1 MTEETIVIFN
11 ADDFG
16 ASRGINRG
24 IVDAHAN
31 GVVTS
36 TSFMVTG
43 AAAEEA
49 VGLSR
54 EHPKLAVGLHWDVL
68 GEDDEPGYDLNDV
81 AAVRDEFRRQLD
93 EFERMFRRL
102 PTHIDS
108 HRHAHM
114 KPHLLPVFREMVEP
128 LGVPLRGDGRVK
140 FTGGFYAQW
149 EWKVTDLAHVSVAAL
164 QGILRNE
171 MAPGWNELSC
181 HPGYVSPDFQSI
193 YLAERAA
200 EVKTLTDPAIKACI
214 AELGYR
220 IASYAD
226 APKKR

>member
-1 MTEETIVIFN
+1 VSPAKYVIFN

-16 ASRGINRG
+16 ASRGINRA
-24 IVDAHAN
+24 IVDCHVN

-36 TSFMVTG
+36 TSAMVTG
-43 AAAEEA
+43 AAIAEA
-49 VGLSR
+49 VALSR
-54 EHPKLAVGLHWDVL
+54 DHPELAVGLHFDVL
-68 GEDDEPGYDLNDV
+68 GEEDEPKYDLGNV

-93 EFERMFRRL
+93 EFRRL
-102 PTHIDS
+102 FGRAPTHVDS

-114 KPHLLPVFREMVEP
+114 KPHLFPVFKEMVAP

-164 QGILRNE
+164 QGILKNE
-171 MAPGWNELSC
+171 MAEGWNEVSC
-181 HPGYVSPDFQSI
+181 HPGYVTPDFRSI
-193 YLAERAA
+193 YLAERAEEA
-200 EVKTLTDPAIKACI
+200 KTLTDPAIKRCL

-220 IASYAD
+220 LASYA
-226 APKKR
+226 ACPQS